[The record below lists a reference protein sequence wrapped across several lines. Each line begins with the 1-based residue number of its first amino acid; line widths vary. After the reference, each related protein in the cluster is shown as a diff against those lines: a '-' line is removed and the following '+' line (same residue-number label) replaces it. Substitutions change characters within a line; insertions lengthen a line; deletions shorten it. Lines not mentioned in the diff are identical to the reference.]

1 MPHEDGPAY
10 SPVVATISLGGTVV
24 LNLCAKR
31 EGKREQVNDGETAGF
46 TSAEVD
52 AQTASE
58 PDGEDGF
65 QPPKPTW
72 RILQEPGSL
81 LVTTGEAYVAVIHGI
96 APIAVDEELVP
107 RTVANWDLLGD
118 AARFDEGFKARETR
132 ISLTYRDVL
141 KVSKVG
147 MNILGR
153 R

>member
-1 MPHEDGPAY
+1 MPHEDGAAY

-24 LNLCAKR
+24 LDLYAKR
-31 EGKREQVNDGETAGF
+31 EDKEELAGDGETQEP
-46 TSAEVD
+46 TSEALEPR
-52 AQTASE
+52 TGLE
-58 PDGEDGF
+58 PDGEDDSR
-65 QPPKPTW
+65 PRPTW

-81 LVTTGEAYVAVIHGI
+81 LVTTGEAYVSLIHGI
-96 APIAVDEELVP
+96 SPIAVDKDLGP
-107 RTVANWDLLGD
+107 RTVANWNLLGN
-118 AARFDEGFKARETR
+118 AENFEEGFKARETR